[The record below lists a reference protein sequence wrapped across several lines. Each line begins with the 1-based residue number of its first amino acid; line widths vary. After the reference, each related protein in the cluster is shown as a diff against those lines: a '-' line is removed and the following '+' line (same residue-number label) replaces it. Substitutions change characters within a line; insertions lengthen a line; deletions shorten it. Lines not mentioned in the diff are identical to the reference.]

1 MNKLS
6 ESFFFISQGIELNA
20 AIIKKEI
27 KFIKPKPAYGMD
39 VFPKV
44 EGWISAA

>member
-6 ESFFFISQGIELNA
+6 ESLFLISQGIELNA

-27 KFIKPKPAYGMD
+27 KITKPKPVFRMD
-39 VFPKV
+39 VFPKE